1 VVQQKQSVV
10 TPERFAQGYSYAGY
24 LEIVEKNRARF
35 DENYAGTEV
44 SAEDTAALR
53 ELAARPNGPAK
64 LLVLGEDWCP
74 DVFRGMPVFARM
86 AEAAG
91 FELRIFPRDKNKD
104 IMDEFL
110 ANGEFESIPV
120 AVFYTKDLEYI
131 SHFIERPVLANEEMR
146 TLLAP
151 MYRRLRKPD
160 MTPEERAEARAENIA
175 FQNGPVWANWR
186 QETIREC
193 IALLRERVK

>member
-10 TPERFAQGYSYAGY
+10 TPERFGKGFTYAEY
-24 LEIVEKNRARF
+24 LDTVEKNRARF
-35 DENYAGTEV
+35 DENYAATTV
-44 SAEDTAALR
+44 SPEDATALR
-53 ELAARPNGPAK
+53 ELAANPNGPAK
-64 LLVLGEDWCP
+64 LLVIGEDWCP
-74 DVFRGMPVFARM
+74 DVFRGLPVFARM

-91 FELRIFPRDKNKD
+91 LELRMFPRDNNKD

-131 SHFIERPVLANEEMR
+131 ADFVERPQLAYREMR
-146 TLLAP
+146 EILAP
-151 MYRRLRKPD
+151 MYKRVYKSD
-160 MTPEERAEARAENIA
+160 KTPEEKEAAKQETIA

-193 IALLRERVK
+193 IAMLREKLA